1 MNDLEQRLRAARS
14 YLESCKQALVRHGNR
29 EKELQIAVQRLDDQV
44 EELRDALEKEN
55 VEDGRLDVLK
65 ATLQE
70 AEEEKRLNEGS
81 YADSVNAMD
90 SIMEKLKS
98 TKREMAAKDSQIAA
112 LEEQV
117 RVARSEEAKVVE
129 KRRKALGDK
138 NTAAGRVDD
147 AKQEIE
153 RIQLK
158 LEQMAARI
166 LDYKEKASMVSPR
179 VPVPEGETPSSLDK
193 KLDRLYR
200 DLQRFDE
207 Q

>member
-1 MNDLEQRLRAARS
+1 
-14 YLESCKQALVRHGNR
+14 
-29 EKELQIAVQRLDDQV
+29 
-44 EELRDALEKEN
+44 
-55 VEDGRLDVLK
+55 
-65 ATLQE
+65 
-70 AEEEKRLNEGS
+70 
-81 YADSVNAMD
+81 MD

-129 KRRKALGDK
+129 KRRKALSDK

-158 LEQMAARI
+158 LEQMTARI